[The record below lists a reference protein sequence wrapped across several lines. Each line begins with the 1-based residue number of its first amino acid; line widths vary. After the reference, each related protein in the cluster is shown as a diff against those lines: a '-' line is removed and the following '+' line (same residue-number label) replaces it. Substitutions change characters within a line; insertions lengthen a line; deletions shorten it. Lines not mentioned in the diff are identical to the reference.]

1 MDKSLLFRK
10 NAAANTR
17 KIRRGLTFSPT
28 TQVRN
33 QYETVDPLTGALKIN
48 RNNYK
53 VNATNDDKMPGY
65 TMHSNKFRPHS
76 KSALQIAASQLSQM
90 KRQKQQNLTKGR
102 SGNFN
107 DLSLANL
114 NTGWQPALSSV
125 GDAKWKP
132 VNVPAAYRNR
142 NAMKTYFGNAW
153 INADVLRER
162 SDKEKVRLAAIANDE
177 FKSTIQSLEKNF
189 LQKTHNKAPSVLERE
204 ANLRIHQLKITT
216 GLKPEEL
223 KQRQLGVI
231 RKLHADIAK
240 LPIIPMKDFEVD
252 FMRARVHLQNQLAA
266 AEKTGNGIYARA
278 PIGKPYAPEVRRT
291 LSNRLRNAKNIAN
304 AASRNF

>member
-1 MDKSLLFRK
+1 MEKVNLLRK
-10 NAAANTR
+10 NAVTNTR

-28 TQVRN
+28 THVRN
-33 QYETVDPLTGALKIN
+33 QYETVDPLTGTLKIN

-53 VNATNDDKMPGY
+53 VNATNDDNMPGY

-76 KSALQIAASQLSQM
+76 KSALQIAATKIAQM
-90 KRQKQQNLTKGR
+90 KRQKESNITYGR
-102 SGNFN
+102 NGNFN
-107 DLSLANL
+107 NLSLANL
-114 NTGWQPALSSV
+114 NTGWKPALSSV

-132 VNVPAAYRNR
+132 VNVPSAYRNR
-142 NAMKTYFGNAW
+142 NAMKDFFGDKW
-153 INADVLRER
+153 VEADVLRER
-162 SDKEKVRLAAIANDE
+162 GDKEKVRLAAIANDE

-204 ANLRIHQLKITT
+204 ANLRINQLKITS

-223 KQRQLGVI
+223 KQRQIAVI

-240 LPIIPMKDFEVD
+240 LPIIPMRDFEAD

-266 AEKTGNGIYARA
+266 AEKTGDRIYDSA